1 MTIDFESMVTNER
14 RKVVKLM
21 QTALDLDI
29 SLDEYVEIG
38 VNQSS
43 GNVWLMHYDYNF
55 VLYMPLYGADVWVS
69 TTDNVTGEEY
79 EEKLGVI
86 GMNTDLLEAWANR
99 VIEEEAS

>member
-1 MTIDFESMVTNER
+1 MTIDFEGMVHNER

-29 SLDEYVEIG
+29 DLDEYVEIG

-55 VLYMPLYGADVWVS
+55 VLYMPIYGDDVWVM
-69 TTDNVTGEEY
+69 TTDNMTGEEF
-79 EEKLGVI
+79 EERL
-86 GMNTDLLEAWANR
+86 DELEMDTEIIKAWAR
-99 VIEEEAS
+99 KEVS

>member
-1 MTIDFESMVTNER
+1 MTIDFEGMVHNER

-29 SLDEYVEIG
+29 DLDEYVEIG

-55 VLYMPLYGADVWVS
+55 VLYMPIYGDDVWVM
-69 TTDNVTGEEY
+69 TTDNMTGEEF
-79 EEKLGVI
+79 EERLDELEMDTEI
-86 GMNTDLLEAWANR
+86 IEAWAR
-99 VIEEEAS
+99 KEVS